1 MPEKKKPKTS
11 KKELKNLPEQ
21 TRVDSHFQ
29 KKVDRANNLARYVIT
44 FGGYGIIISIVG
56 ILLFLLYQSL
66 PLTFKA
72 SLKKTFSFEIPG
84 PKARILLTGV
94 DQYREISYT
103 LNDRGIVTFYQLDS
117 ASVLQ
122 RDTLTLRP
130 GERILSA
137 AKGSLTKEVFAAGT
151 DQGRILS
158 AEIKMQPQYQG
169 NTRVIQ
175 PSFSFAD
182 SFTVAKEPDTQFNH
196 IEKISYCEN
205 EDGIQYWAWANHEGQ
220 VYLKIYDPD
229 DDENYFYSLSPNMG
243 EEVFQTFTIS
253 FDGRMLIVGT
263 QSGELF
269 WFNLGDIEQ
278 VNLQDNWKASQ
289 HPVTSLQ
296 FLIGDNSLVV
306 GDDNGTV
313 EVWFPVRDEENQF
326 KFRPVH
332 QFKPHP
338 EAVTQI
344 YSSPRNRSFLT
355 IDELGDIHLNYS
367 TTDETQ
373 LEFKKSDFPV
383 QTAAFAPK
391 SNGIVIIDTKDRYGL
406 YFLKDEHPEAT
417 LETLFGKV
425 WYEGYPKPEF
435 VWQSTGGSDEF
446 ESKLSLIPLIF
457 GTFKGTL
464 YAMLFSVP
472 LAILAAIY
480 VARFAPKRISRII
493 KPTVEIMAALPSVV
507 IGFLAGLYFSPLF
520 EDHLMMIFLFVFF
533 LPVVFLG
540 GVVLWRLV
548 PEKRRMMMPLG
559 WELIYVI
566 PLILITFFLASSLS
580 HSVEF
585 TLFGGN
591 LKQWLFDA
599 LGQTYDQRN
608 SIVVGFALGFAV
620 IPIIFTI
627 SEDALSNVPES
638 LTSASLALG
647 ASPWQTVRRVV
658 LPAAAGGIFAAVMLG
673 FGRAIGE
680 TMIVLMATGN
690 TPILDLSPFNGFRAM
705 SACIAVEIPEA
716 PVGGTL
722 YRVLFLVAFLLF
734 IFTFIIN
741 SLSAIISDHLRKKY
755 ARF

>member
-1 MPEKKKPKTS
+1 MPDKKKSETS
-11 KKELKNLPEQ
+11 QKESKHLADQ
-21 TRVDSHFQ
+21 TQIDSHFQ
-29 KKVDRANNLARYVIT
+29 RKVDRANRLARYIIT

-56 ILLFLLYQSL
+56 ILLFLLYQSM
-66 PLTFKA
+66 PLSFKA
-72 SLKKTFSFEIPG
+72 SLKKTFSFEIPA
-84 PKARILLTGV
+84 PKSRILLTGV
-94 DQYREISYT
+94 DQYREISYS
-103 LNDRGIVTFYQLDS
+103 LNDRGVIDFYNLKSKSIIQKDS
-117 ASVLQ
+117 LPLKPQ
-122 RDTLTLRP
+122 
-130 GERILSA
+130 ERILSA
-137 AKGSLTKEVFAAGT
+137 SKGSLSKELFAVGT

-169 NTRVIQ
+169 NIRLIQ
-175 PSFSFAD
+175 PSFAFTD
-182 SFTVAKEPDTQFNH
+182 SFTVEMEPDSQFNH

-205 EDGIQYWAWANHEGQ
+205 EDGIQYWAWVNHQGKL
-220 VYLKIYDPD
+220 YLKIYDPD
-229 DDENYFYSLSPNMG
+229 DEENYFYDLTPNLG
-243 EEVFQTFTIS
+243 SEIFSTFTTS
-253 FDGRMLIVGT
+253 YDGRMLIVGS

-269 WFNLGDIEQ
+269 WFNMRDIQQ
-278 VNLQDNWKASQ
+278 VSLNDNWKASAT
-289 HPVTSLQ
+289 VITALE

-306 GDDNGTV
+306 GDGKGSV
-313 EVWFPVRDEENQF
+313 EVWFPVRDEENEL

-332 QFKPHP
+332 NFEPLP
-338 EAVTQI
+338 EAATQI
-344 YSSPRNRSFLT
+344 YSSPRNRSFLA
-355 IDELGDIHLNYS
+355 IDEIGNIHLDYS
-367 TTDETQ
+367 TTSQTQ
-373 LEFKKSDFPV
+373 LEFRKSDFPV

-391 SNGIVIIDTKDRYGL
+391 SNGIIIIDIKDRYGF

-417 LETLFGKV
+417 LQSLFGKV

-457 GTFKGTL
+457 GTLKGTI

-480 VARFAPKRISRII
+480 VAQFAPKRFARII

-520 EDHLMMIFLFVFF
+520 ENHLMLIFLFIFF
-533 LPVVFLG
+533 LPLVFLV

-548 PEKRRMMMPLG
+548 PEKKRMLVPVG
-559 WELIYVI
+559 WELLFVI
-566 PLILITFFLASSLS
+566 PLILTTFFLASSFS

-585 TLFGGN
+585 SLFGGSV
-591 LKQWLFDA
+591 KQWLLDV

-608 SIVVGFALGFAV
+608 SMVVGFALGFAV

-627 SEDALSNVPES
+627 SEDALSNVPDS

-647 ASPWQTVRRVV
+647 ASRWQTVRRVV

-690 TPILDLSPFNGFRAM
+690 TPIMDLSPFNGFRAM

-722 YRVLFLVAFLLF
+722 YRVLFLVALLLF
-734 IFTFIIN
+734 VFTFVIN
-741 SLSAIISDHLRKKY
+741 SLSALIGDRLRKKY